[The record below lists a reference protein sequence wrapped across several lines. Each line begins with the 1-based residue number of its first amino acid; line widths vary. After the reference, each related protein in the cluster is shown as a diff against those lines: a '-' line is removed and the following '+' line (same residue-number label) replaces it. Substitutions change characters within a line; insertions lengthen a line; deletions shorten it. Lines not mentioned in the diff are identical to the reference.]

1 MLCRAVDSHNSYV
14 WTSRIFIFCARK
26 IQKSMQ
32 IDIDPLGT
40 LPSFG
45 GYLAWDE
52 SDGAAE
58 SYMCGTQSYST
69 QGVL

>member
-32 IDIDPLGT
+32 IDIDPLERCRHSADTRPGMRAMV
-40 LPSFG
+40 LPSIG
-45 GYLAWDE
+45 LA
-52 SDGAAE
+52 
-58 SYMCGTQSYST
+58 
-69 QGVL
+69 V